1 MNLIAIVINHHN
13 ACVEL
18 REALHLNADEA
29 VQFIGK
35 IKNKIFTEG
44 FVLSTCNRT
53 EIYGFPAAPSISGV
67 DIEKAL
73 VEFKGVEAHHD
84 NFNFY
89 QGSEALSHLFSVI
102 SGIDSMIV
110 GDNQIYHQVK
120 DAMLLTE
127 ENGFSGFLMKRIF
140 DTALRTGKRAINET
154 LINEGAVTI
163 SFAAVQLIEKIF
175 SGLSKKN
182 ALVIG
187 AGETGEIAAK
197 HLRERGI
204 GSLSITNRTIERGE
218 KLALKLGADIIPFD
232 GFKNRLHEFDII
244 LSATSSKDF
253 ILNADDIKSAMKK
266 RGYSPMVLMDIAIPR
281 DIDPNSKKIDYVFY
295 HDIDSLNIIV
305 EQNLQKRKAE
315 IPKVKEIIDEEVKA
329 FISWYGSLEAGP
341 TIKNLR
347 DLFEQVRAEEVEKNI
362 NRFSEDDREK
372 LEIITKR
379 IINKLL
385 HHPTVELKKIVELN
399 GSKSDDAAEKI
410 NIIRNIF
417 GMDKPKE

>member
-53 EIYGFPAAPSISGV
+53 EIYGFPAAPSISGGDV
-67 DIEKAL
+67 EKAL
-73 VEFKGVEAHHD
+73 IEFKGVEAHHD

-89 QGSEALSHLFSVI
+89 QGSEALAHLFSVI